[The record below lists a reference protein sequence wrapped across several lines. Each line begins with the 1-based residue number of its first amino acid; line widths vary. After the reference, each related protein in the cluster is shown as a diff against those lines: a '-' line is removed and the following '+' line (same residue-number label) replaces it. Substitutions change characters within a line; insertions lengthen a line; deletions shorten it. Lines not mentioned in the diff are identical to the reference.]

1 MNKRWISCDIDGIL
15 NNYPECWLDYLAD
28 RCGVRYPNVH
38 EAKNSETFY
47 KEYKND
53 YRRSEF
59 KANLPVDPTGAALV
73 HGLAERG
80 YSIIMATSR
89 PLTHPSYPA
98 LYDLTRNW
106 LLKNDIPFDTLL
118 FKNSSADFLDLYPD
132 VELHIEDELKYAQ
145 AVAGRGIPVYL
156 YAKHLKPGE
165 RVIEGITLVDNLF
178 DILEYVD

>member
-28 RCGVRYPNVH
+28 RCGVHYPNVH
-38 EAKNSETFY
+38 EAKNSEPFY

-118 FKNSSADFLDLYPD
+118 FKNSSVDFLDLYPD
-132 VELHIEDELKYAQ
+132 VELHIED
-145 AVAGRGIPVYL
+145 
-156 YAKHLKPGE
+156 
-165 RVIEGITLVDNLF
+165 
-178 DILEYVD
+178 